1 LFACE
6 AVKRRFAH
14 ESDRIVQSRQEG
26 MSGCVACV
34 VIEEAQTAA
43 PDPWIGMSP
52 RRYLHVRDRDLRR
65 ELMSLLIGQRV
76 PPT

>member
-1 LFACE
+1 ME
-6 AVKRRFAH
+6 RRFAH
-14 ESDRIVQSRQEG
+14 EGDRIAQGRQEG
-26 MSGCVACV
+26 VRGCVARV

-52 RRYLHVRDRDLRR
+52 SRHLHLRDRDLRG
-65 ELMSLLIGQRV
+65 ELMALLIGQRV